1 MALHFSPRSPLLPPH
16 LQNPT
21 KPSLLSPPLRLSL
34 SAAPANPSRPFAS
47 PRLALLR
54 PVPSFAVSDATDFA
68 AVDGDGEDLAGSPWE
83 GAVVYRRDAA
93 ACHVEYGTTLER
105 LGLGK
110 LSSPLSRSRASAMG
124 IRLPPRG
131 AKAPSPIETPVLVS
145 VDVAR
150 RKRRL
155 RLDGIVRTV
164 ITLGCNRCAEP
175 AAECVFSNFALLLS
189 EDPIKEPEEINMGTL
204 LGEDRAGD
212 NDDESIDIDD
222 QLYFPAEVKE
232 IDISKHIR
240 DIVHV
245 EITINAVCDV
255 NCKGLCL
262 RCGTNLNRSSCSCGK
277 EMVPEKGKGN
287 GGPLKELRKQ
297 MQQKYT

>member
-34 SAAPANPSRPFAS
+34 SAALANPSRPFAS

-54 PVPSFAVSDATDFA
+54 PAPSFAVSDATDFA

-131 AKAPSPIETPVLVS
+131 
-145 VDVAR
+145 R
-150 RKRRL
+150 RRRPRSAMPRRL
-155 RLDGIVRTV
+155 PCSSPSTSRG
-164 ITLGCNRCAEP
+164 GSGGYGSMGSSAPCAEP

-204 LGEDRAGD
+204 YGEDKAGD
-212 NDDESIDIDD
+212 NDDASIDIDD
-222 QLYFPAEVKE
+222 QLYFPAEEKE

>member
-1 MALHFSPRSPLLPPH
+1 
-16 LQNPT
+16 
-21 KPSLLSPPLRLSL
+21 
-34 SAAPANPSRPFAS
+34 
-47 PRLALLR
+47 
-54 PVPSFAVSDATDFA
+54 
-68 AVDGDGEDLAGSPWE
+68 
-83 GAVVYRRDAA
+83 
-93 ACHVEYGTTLER
+93 
-105 LGLGK
+105 
-110 LSSPLSRSRASAMG
+110 MG

-287 GGPLKELRKQ
+287 GGPLKDEDPIKEPEEINMGTLLGEDRAGDNDDESIDIDDQLYFPAEVKEIDISKHIRDIVHVEITINAVCDVNCKGLCLRCGTNLNRSSCSCGKEMVPEKGKGNGGPLKELRKQ